1 MSPEKWERM
10 QQQGQNHRLNR
21 ATRVS
26 SGDSGMALF
35 IVLVLVLV
43 LTVVI
48 TQMVFVT
55 QVEKRISQNRQ
66 GFVLSLI
73 HISGPRDG
81 LLSRMPSSA

>member
-10 QQQGQNHRLNR
+10 QQQGQKHRLNR

-26 SGDSGMALF
+26 TGDSGMALF

-55 QVEKRISQNRQ
+55 QVEKRISKNQVEKNRRN
-66 GFVLSLI
+66 
-73 HISGPRDG
+73 PRRWIKPP
-81 LLSRMPSSA
+81 SRKN

>member
-1 MSPEKWERM
+1 MKNKVPLTTEKAQESA
-10 QQQGQNHRLNR
+10 HR
-21 ATRVS
+21 V
-26 SGDSGMALF
+26 DSGMALF

-66 GFVLSLI
+66 GYTQLTYSP
-73 HISGPRDG
+73 SGGFQKSCSKRV
-81 LLSRMPSSA
+81 